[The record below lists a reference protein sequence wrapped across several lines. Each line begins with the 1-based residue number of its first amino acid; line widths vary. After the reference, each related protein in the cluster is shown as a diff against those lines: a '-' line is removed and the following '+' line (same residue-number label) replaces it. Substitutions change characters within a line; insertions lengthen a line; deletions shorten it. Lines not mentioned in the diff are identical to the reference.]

1 MKLTLALCFCLYST
15 VYAVGQKYM
24 AVRSEISFFS
34 AALIED
40 ITARNTSL
48 KSAFDLNTNQ
58 IVFSV
63 PINKFEFAKALMK
76 EHFNEKYMESD
87 KYPKAT
93 FNGKFSKSETDNEV
107 TWAEG
112 ILEIHGIKQRIK
124 VPGKLVLIGGEASLI
139 CNFTVQLAD
148 YQIKIPQLLFQN
160 IAEEIEISINIYYEI
175 FEN

>member
-1 MKLTLALCFCLYST
+1 MKLTFVLWFCLSST
-15 VYAVGQKYM
+15 VYAFGQKYM
-24 AVRSEISFFS
+24 AVKSEISFFS
-34 AALIED
+34 SALIED
-40 ITARNTSL
+40 ITATNTSL

-93 FNGKFSKSETDNEV
+93 FNGEFSKSENDSEV

-112 ILEIHGIKQRIK
+112 ILEIHGIKNKIK
-124 VPGKLVLIGGEASLI
+124 VPGKLILMEGEASLI

-160 IAEEIEISINIYYEI
+160 IAEEIEISININYEL